1 MKLLSALTKRL
12 LASLR
17 RLQWKLTLAYA
28 LSSVVT
34 AVILG
39 LIGLGL
45 LWYLNFRS
53 DLLPNAIAAS
63 LTKVTPGPGLF
74 IAESPPN
81 LTALDIWLREVT
93 PGNFLVLNVPLDDTD
108 NPNDTAPAQLGR
120 VVLVAVVDAEGRVL
134 AATPKGILP
143 AGAPLTAELA
153 PEETQRLQ
161 AALQGE
167 TEPSLLAA
175 RNAAGD
181 MVAGAPIFSQAEQQV
196 VGAIFVRLAF
206 PLEEGEFVT
215 GVLRG
220 AILPIA
226 GSILVAGLV
235 AGVLFGFLIARGL
248 TRRLRVLA
256 NTADIW
262 SRGDFSVVAR
272 DTSGDELGLLA
283 QRLNRMAEQLQAL
296 LQARQELAALEER
309 NRLARDLHDSV
320 KQQVFAT
327 AMQVGTA
334 RELLE
339 HNPDVARSHLSEAEH
354 LVRQAQQELTSLIQE
369 LRPAA
374 LEGKGLATALRDY
387 VADWSRQVGIA
398 GEVRVQ
404 GERPLPLAVEQALF
418 RVAQEALAN
427 AARHSQATFVE
438 IHLAWQGTGIVLT
451 VSDNGLG
458 FNLPASGSKGLG
470 LRSMRERIEAI
481 GGELTVQSS
490 PGVGTQVTAR
500 CFKCAGQVEPVGRTA

>member
-1 MKLLSALTKRL
+1 MKFLSTLTKRL

-28 LSSVVT
+28 LSTVVT
-34 AVILG
+34 AIFLG

-53 DLLPNAIAAS
+53 DLMPNAIAAS
-63 LTKVTPGPGLF
+63 LVKVKPGPGRF
-74 IAESPPN
+74 IAGSPPD
-81 LTALDIWLREVT
+81 LAALDTWLREVT
-93 PGNFLVLNVPLDDTD
+93 PGNFLVVNIPLDNTE
-108 NPNDTAPAQLGR
+108 NPDDTAPAQLGR
-120 VVLVAVVDAEGRVL
+120 VVLVAVVDTQGRVL
-134 AATPKGILP
+134 AVKPGGLLP
-143 AGAPLTAELA
+143 AGAPLAAELA
-153 PEETQRLQ
+153 PEEADRLQ
-161 AALQGE
+161 AALHGE
-167 TEPSLLAA
+167 TEPSLLAT
-175 RNAAGD
+175 RNADGD
-181 MVAGAPIFSQAEQQV
+181 MVAGAPIFGQAGQQV

-220 AILPIA
+220 AILPVI
-226 GSILVAGLV
+226 GSVLVAGLV

-256 NTADIW
+256 TAADIW

-283 QRLNRMAEQLQAL
+283 QHLNRMAEQLQAL
-296 LQARQELAALEER
+296 LQTRQELAALEER

-327 AMQVGTA
+327 AMQVRTA
-334 RELLE
+334 SALLE
-339 HNPDVARSHLSEAEH
+339 RDPDIARGHLAEAEH
-354 LVRQAQQELTSLIQE
+354 LVRQAQQELTTLIQE

-387 VADWSRQVGIA
+387 TADWSRQAGIA

-418 RVAQEALAN
+418 RVTQEALTN
-427 AARHSQATFVE
+427 AARHSQATAVE
-438 IHLAWQGTGIVLT
+438 IHLAWQGEGIVLT
-451 VSDNGLG
+451 VSDNGQG
-458 FNLPASGSKGLG
+458 FNPAASGSKGLG

-481 GGELTVQSS
+481 GGELSIRS
-490 PGVGTQVTAR
+490 GPGKGTQVTAR
-500 CFKCAGQVEPVGRTA
+500 CFNCTEQ